1 MHDFLLFF
9 LNYWTIPN
17 SMAFLLN
24 YWAISYCLT
33 FPSKLL
39 NTSRIYT
46 KFVHCFYMRIL
57 IFVPL
62 HYLIKDFSFY
72 DFFVLVLILN
82 FSALLISHDKVYIF
96 YIFFF
101 FLSIQI
107 TLFLSSL
114 LLFQSPIYCSWLAC
128 TFSVRNPYDCKTWQY
143 V

>member
-101 FLSIQI
+101 FFVHPNNTFSFLTAFISISYL
-107 TLFLSSL
+107 LFLISMYIFCKKSL
-114 LLFQSPIYCSWLAC
+114 WL
-128 TFSVRNPYDCKTWQY
+128 
-143 V
+143 